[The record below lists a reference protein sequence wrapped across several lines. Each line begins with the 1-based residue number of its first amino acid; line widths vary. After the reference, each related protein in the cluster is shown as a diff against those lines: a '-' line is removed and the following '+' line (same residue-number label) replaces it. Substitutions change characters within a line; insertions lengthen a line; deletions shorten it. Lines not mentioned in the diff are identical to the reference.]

1 MTELYGIDLGTRNTA
16 VECRSGKLSGV
27 MGSTIPSAVAYDSM
41 TDEVRYGDAAMQLLG
56 KAEHEQRWSVASS
69 FKTALESDGLFIRA
83 GMRNFSAADV
93 LRDFL
98 RGIVKQV
105 EAAGLPPL
113 RDAVLSIPVGFSAAS
128 RMRLTQAAEDVGIRV
143 HGLVSESTAA
153 YLQIAQVVG
162 FAQRVAVVDWGAG
175 TLDVSILNI
184 TNIGVGG
191 AVIEESACL
200 GSMTA
205 GDAIDAAI
213 YQALATKARHQE
225 RSIPPMESVDVAV
238 LRPIL
243 NACERAKISLC
254 DDASPRQEASVVV
267 PVFSDGKAA
276 SFAITRA
283 ELIELAKPARTAAL
297 QVLSDSLERAGLVD
311 EQLDRVI
318 FVGGCTRIAGF
329 QEEARNRFGPA
340 VVFPERPE
348 WTVAGG
354 ALRVARGLARY
365 ESIQQFCC
373 VLDDGSL
380 FPLTTGQTFD
390 GSSQS
395 IVVATTES
403 TTHAAL
409 VFAEREGNIAVANLS
424 IPLVGHVGEPV
435 EIATTLKKD
444 LTVEIVAFSRCGD
457 RTKDEGRVNYANTR
471 FRFRVVP

>member
-1 MTELYGIDLGTRNTA
+1 MNVYGIDLGTRNTA
-16 VECRSGKLSGV
+16 VECMSGKLSGA

-41 TDEVRYGDAAMQLLG
+41 TDEVRYGDDAMQLLG
-56 KAEHEQRWSVASS
+56 RAEDVQRWSVARS
-69 FKTALESDGLFIRA
+69 FKTALESDGSFIRA
-83 GMRNFSAADV
+83 GIRNYSATDV

-113 RDAVLSIPVGFSAAS
+113 CDAVLSIPVGFSAVS
-128 RMRLTQAAEDVGIRV
+128 RERLTQAAQDAGIHVR
-143 HGLVSESTAA
+143 GLVSESTAA
-153 YLQIAQVVG
+153 YLQIAQVDG

-200 GSMTA
+200 GSMIA
-205 GDAIDAAI
+205 GDAIDVAI
-213 YQALATKARHQE
+213 YQALATKARYQG

-243 NACERAKISLC
+243 SACERAKISLC

-267 PVFSDGKAA
+267 PVFSDGKLA

-297 QVLSDSLERAGLVD
+297 QVLSDSLERAGLAD
-311 EQLDRVI
+311 DQLDRVI

-329 QEEARNRFGPA
+329 QEEAMNRFGPA
-340 VVFPERPE
+340 VVFPQSPE

-354 ALRVARGLARY
+354 ALRVARGKARY

-373 VLDDGSL
+373 VLDDGFL
-380 FPLTTGQTFD
+380 YPLTTSQTF
-390 GSSQS
+390 GGTSQS

-403 TTHAAL
+403 TAHAAL
-409 VFAEREGNIAVANLS
+409 VFAEREGNTAIGNLS
-424 IPLVGHVGEPV
+424 VPLVGHVGEPV
-435 EIATTLKKD
+435 EIATTLKRD
-444 LTVEIVAFSRCGD
+444 LTVEIVAFSQCGD
-457 RTKDEGRVNYANTR
+457 RAKDERGINYANTR
-471 FRFRVVP
+471 FRFRVEP

>member
-1 MTELYGIDLGTRNTA
+1 MTVVYGIDLGTRNTA
-16 VECRSGKLSGV
+16 VECMSGKLSGAT
-27 MGSTIPSAVAYDSM
+27 GSTIPSAVAYDSM
-41 TDEVRYGDAAMQLLG
+41 TDEVRVGDDAMQLLG
-56 KAEHEQRWSVASS
+56 SAEHVHRWSVARS
-69 FKTALESDGLFIRA
+69 FKTALEFDGPFIRA
-83 GMRNFSAADV
+83 GVRDYSAADV

-105 EAAGLPPL
+105 AAAGLPPL
-113 RDAVLSIPVGFSAAS
+113 CDAVLSIPVGFSAVS

-153 YLQIAQVVG
+153 YLQIAQVDG

-184 TNIGVGG
+184 TNIGIGG

-200 GSMTA
+200 GSMIA
-205 GDAIDAAI
+205 GDAIDAAV
-213 YQALATKARHQE
+213 YQALATKARQQG
-225 RSIPPMESVDVAV
+225 RSIPPMESVDVSV

-254 DDASPRQEASVVV
+254 DDALPRHEASVIV
-267 PVFSDGKAA
+267 PVFSDRKVA
-276 SFAITRA
+276 SFTIARA
-283 ELIELAKPARTAAL
+283 ELIELSKLARTAAL

-311 EQLDRVI
+311 TQLDRVI

-329 QEEARNRFGPA
+329 REEARNRFGPA
-340 VVFPERPE
+340 AVFPESPE

-380 FPLTTGQTFD
+380 FPLTTGQRFD
-390 GSSQS
+390 GKSQS

-403 TTHAAL
+403 TAHAAL
-409 VFAEREGNIAVANLS
+409 VFAEREGNTAIGTLS

-435 EIATTLKKD
+435 EIQTTLRED
-444 LTVEIVAFSRCGD
+444 LTVEIVAYSRCGD
-457 RTKDEGRVNYANTR
+457 RTKDERRINYANTR
-471 FRFRVVP
+471 FRFRVAP

>member
-1 MTELYGIDLGTRNTA
+1 MNVYGIDLGTRNTA
-16 VECRSGKLSGV
+16 VECMSGKLSGA

-41 TDEVRYGDAAMQLLG
+41 TDEVRCGDDAMQLLG
-56 KAEHEQRWSVASS
+56 RTEDVQRWSVARS
-69 FKTALESDGLFIRA
+69 FKTALESDGPFIRA
-83 GMRNFSAADV
+83 GMRCYSATDV

-105 EAAGLPPL
+105 EAADLPPL
-113 RDAVLSIPVGFSAAS
+113 CDAVLSIPVGFSAVS
-128 RMRLTQAAEDVGIRV
+128 RERLTQVAHDAGIRV
-143 HGLVSESTAA
+143 RGLVSESTAA
-153 YLQIAQVVG
+153 YLQIAQIDG

-200 GSMTA
+200 GSMIA
-205 GDAIDAAI
+205 GDAIDVAI
-213 YQALATKARHQE
+213 YQALATKARHQG

-243 NACERAKISLC
+243 SACERAKISLC
-254 DDASPRQEASVVV
+254 DEAQPRQEASVVV
-267 PVFSDGKAA
+267 PVFSDGKLA
-276 SFAITRA
+276 SFTITRS

-297 QVLSDSLERAGLVD
+297 QVLTDSLERAGLAD
-311 EQLDRVI
+311 DQLDRVI

-329 QEEARNRFGPA
+329 QEEATRRFGPA
-340 VVFPERPE
+340 VVFPQSPE

-354 ALRVARGLARY
+354 ALRVARGKALY

-373 VLDDGSL
+373 VLDDGFL
-380 FPLTTGQTFD
+380 FPLTTRQTFD
-390 GSSQS
+390 GTSQS

-403 TTHAAL
+403 TAHAAL
-409 VFAEREGNIAVANLS
+409 VFAEREGNTAIGNLS
-424 IPLVGHVGEPV
+424 VPLVGHVGEPV

-444 LTVEIVAFSRCGD
+444 LTVEIVAFSQCGD
-457 RTKDEGRVNYANTR
+457 RAKDERAINYANTR
-471 FRFRVVP
+471 FRFRVEP